1 MNELSIV
8 LEWKQQSLFTKQTS
22 LFVNPIFFP
31 ALPPSIQSKTEFV
44 GAILNLVSLKGIF
57 IPLS

>member
-22 LFVNPIFFP
+22 LFDNPIFLP
-31 ALPPSIQSKTEFV
+31 ALPPSMQSNTEFL
-44 GAILNLVSLKGIF
+44 GAILNLVLLKGIF